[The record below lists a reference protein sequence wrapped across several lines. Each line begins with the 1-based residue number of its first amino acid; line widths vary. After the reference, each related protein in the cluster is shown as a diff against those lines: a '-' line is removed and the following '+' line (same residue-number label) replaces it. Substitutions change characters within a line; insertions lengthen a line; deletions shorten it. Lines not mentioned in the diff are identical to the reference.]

1 MPTSIKTQ
9 PVKKPSASDLESL
22 REVLI
27 EKRAQVLDLYRH
39 DVQVGQESTDDNAD
53 DFADRANNSYN
64 RETMFA
70 LSDTERRLMIEIDDA
85 LKRFESKTFGECEA
99 CQSSIGIERLR
110 AVPWASLCIDCAELE
125 ERGLLD

>member
-1 MPTSIKTQ
+1 MPTTIKTQ
-9 PVKKPSASDLESL
+9 PLKNPSAADLESL

-27 EKRAQVLDLYRH
+27 EKREQVLQLYRH
-39 DVQVGQESTDDNAD
+39 DVKVGQESTDDNAD

-70 LSDTERRLMIEIDDA
+70 LSDTERRLMIEIDEA
-85 LKRFESKTFGECEA
+85 LKRFETNTFGQCEA
-99 CQSSIGIERLR
+99 CPKGIGIARLR
-110 AVPWASLCIDCAELE
+110 AVPWTSLCIECAELE